1 MRMETSLHQR
11 GLWML
16 ALPIACQ
23 ILFVWYLFSVLS
35 EVQKTTSRERHS
47 YQLIRDTYGCYRT
60 ATEELVFTGLAFAK
74 GEDTRSSDNRL
85 GMQVISKTSERLAE
99 KIEKI
104 PQQSQ
109 NAKDLRV
116 ATSKLA
122 ALLSDSWASADGL
135 RPGTNATQLK
145 KSIQLATFEYMGVL
159 TKIVSIEQRQ
169 NAADIVAANRSIK
182 QLVLVFIFAPIS
194 TVALALY
201 LARYY
206 YISISKPLAHLT
218 RSGELLSQ
226 LKTLPTPLESSST
239 EFAQVDKLIHVVS
252 SEVEGALTREREV
265 VINAISL
272 ICSLD
277 NDETFQE
284 INPYAERMLGF
295 GAEEMIGKHLS
306 EFVVGTDIVE
316 AIETLRSAAES
327 GKLAMFELTLRHKNG
342 SSVETK
348 WSCTYSNSH
357 QKFFCVVDD
366 ITDEKRAEQLRID
379 FSDTV
384 SQDLRNPLV
393 TIQQILEAIK
403 NGSHG
408 AISRDV
414 ATTLAKTSR
423 NVERLVLLAN
433 ELLDFQKIKGGKIQL
448 TTSPADL
455 SQIVQEAV
463 DCISIMADPKKITL
477 RLPKGSHFLECDRT
491 KILQT
496 VVNLLSNA
504 IKFSPMNSTI
514 EIVIR
519 ESSGRDHAPRLEL
532 QVIDAGPGIPL
543 EYQQRIFEPFEQVPG
558 AQAKIGTGLGLAIC
572 KLICEAHGGSI
583 AVSTSD
589 PGRGTG
595 SVFTVKLPK
604 IPRMS

>member
-1 MRMETSLHQR
+1 MRLETSLYQR

-23 ILFVWYLFSVLS
+23 ILFVGYLFSVLS
-35 EVQKTTSRERHS
+35 EVQETTSRERQS

-60 ATEELVFTGLAFAK
+60 ATEELVFTGLSFAK
-74 GEDTRSSDNRL
+74 GEDARTSDNRL

-122 ALLSDSWASADGL
+122 GLLSDSWASADGL

-169 NAADIVAANRSIK
+169 NAGDIIAANKSIR
-182 QLVLVFIFAPIS
+182 QLVLVFIIAPIS

-206 YISISKPLAHLT
+206 YVSISKPLAHLT
-218 RSGELLSQ
+218 KSGELLSQ
-226 LKTLPTPLESSST
+226 LKTLPTPLESSSR
-239 EFAQVDKLIHVVS
+239 EFIQVDKLIHLVS
-252 SEVEGALTREREV
+252 NEVEGALTREKEV
-265 VINAISL
+265 VVNAISL

-277 NDETFQE
+277 SDEVFQE
-284 INPYAERMLGF
+284 ANPYAKRMLGYF
-295 GAEEMIGKHLS
+295 PEDMVGKHLS
-306 EFVVGTDIVE
+306 EFAIGADLIEV
-316 AIETLRSAAES
+316 IETLRSTVHS
-327 GKLAMFELTLRHKNG
+327 GSLATFELTMRHKDG
-342 SSVETK
+342 SGVETK
-348 WSCTYSNSH
+348 WSCAYSSSH
-357 QKFFCVVDD
+357 RKFFCIVDD

-384 SQDLRNPLV
+384 SQDLRNPLIS
-393 TIQQILEAIK
+393 IQQILGSIK

-408 AISRDV
+408 AVSHEV
-414 ATTLAKTSR
+414 AATLNKTSR
-423 NVERLVLLAN
+423 NVDRLVLLAN

-448 TTSPADL
+448 TPEPADL

-463 DCISIMADPKKITL
+463 DTISIMADPKKITL

-519 ESSGRDHAPRLEL
+519 ESSGREQAPRLEL
-532 QVIDAGPGIPL
+532 QVIDAGPGIPAD
-543 EYQQRIFEPFEQVPG
+543 YQQRIFEPFEQVPG
-558 AQAKIGTGLGLAIC
+558 AQAKLGTGLGLAIC

-583 AVSTSD
+583 AVATAD
-589 PGRGTG
+589 PSRGTG
-595 SVFTVKLPK
+595 SIFTIKLPK